1 MYFGQSFGRI
11 GADFRLSLVPIFT
24 SCIREVTLSQLK
36 GAEEKFKTGI
46 YHLAFKAAISK
57 SRDETVRLFV
67 TMVLV
72 IENYINISCVI

>member
-24 SCIREVTLSQLK
+24 SSMREVALLQLK

-46 YHLAFKAAISK
+46 YHLAFKATITK
-57 SRDETVRLFV
+57 SREETVSYFV
-67 TMVLV
+67 GK
-72 IENYINISCVI
+72 SCS